1 MALIDHHLGS
11 MSRGKN
17 ELPPKY
23 KKAGERCQLGRYP
36 YKLGMLVVPNMLW
49 TKNKGSAS
57 LLSDSIG
64 RVPFML
70 ALMAAL

>member
-1 MALIDHHLGS
+1 MNFPQSTRRYKENKASVI
-11 MSRGKN
+11 
-17 ELPPKY
+17 